1 MAYQSEAELENR
13 LIKKLETQGYERVF
27 IDDYVALENNFRK
40 QLDRFNIS
48 ALNNGSLTDKE
59 FERVLNILNGK
70 SVLQSAIKLR
80 EKIDFDRDD
89 GTKIYLRLISE
100 NTEDN
105 IYQVSNQITVHGK
118 YKNRYDVTILVNG
131 LPLVQIELKRSGV
144 DINEAINQ
152 IDRYRIHSY
161 KGLFHYVQIFVVSN
175 SVETRYFANTDAQR
189 LLKSLTFYWTTE
201 TNERINKLE
210 DFSSSFFNRNRLL
223 KNILRYMVINETDK
237 NLIVMRPYQIFATE
251 ALIRHALD
259 TGKNGYIWHTTGS
272 GKTLTSWKCANLLSR
287 EQNIKKVF
295 FLIDRK
301 DLDTQTKEEFN
312 KFEKDCVDETDK
324 TETLVKQ
331 IKDINKKLIVT
342 TIQKMANAIKN
353 PKYSKILDNYKDEKI
368 IFIIDECHRSQ
379 FGEMH
384 TTIKH
389 HFKRAQYFGFTG
401 TPRFDENKAQNGLR
415 TTDLFEKCLHTYL
428 IKNAI
433 YDHNVLGFSIE
444 YIQTFKGQYDENDK
458 TMVEGIDTDEVYLAD
473 ERIELV
479 SNHIINN
486 HKCKTVNGK
495 YTAIFATSSIPA
507 LAKYYDKIKSLNSD
521 LKIAAV
527 FSYGENEDLEGRDE
541 HSKDILARI
550 IEDYNRE
557 FDTNFSLDTFAA
569 YNKDIA
575 NRLKIKKS
583 PKIDILLVVNMYL
596 TGFDSRPLNTLYVD
610 KNLEWHN
617 LVQAFSRTNRVEMAS
632 KPFGNIICYR
642 NLKSNTDKALRLFS
656 NELEADTDN
665 NPPIWIIPGYAYF
678 RDKFKEL
685 AYQLKAIAPTVQ
697 SVDDLMSEEA
707 QREFVISFRELSKI
721 KSILTTFSEF
731 SWVDVEEALTCQN
744 YEDYKSRYLTLYENV
759 KTERNGQ
766 KVSILEDIDFAIEV
780 IQTDKINVTYIMN
793 LLRNVDTM
801 DKKQRAKDLEHIK
814 KELDRTDNPELRR
827 KVDLI
832 RAFIDRV
839 MPNIEHSDSVDEAF
853 AIFESEQRNQEIV
866 DFANTQN
873 ISADFLKQ
881 TISDYEFSNTINKKY
896 IITGIDI
903 PIKFKEKH

>member
-1 MAYQSEAELENR
+1 MGYQSEAELENK
-13 LIKKLETQGYERVF
+13 LIEKLKTQGYERAL
-27 IDDYVALENNFRK
+27 INDYAELENNFRE
-40 QLDRFNIS
+40 QLSKFNKKV
-48 ALNNGSLTDKE
+48 LNENPLTDKE
-59 FERVLNILNGK
+59 FERILNILNGK

-80 EKIDFDRDD
+80 EKIDFDRED
-89 GTKIYLRLISE
+89 GTKIYLKLLSE
-100 NTEDN
+100 NAEDN
-105 IYQVSNQITVHGK
+105 IYQVSNQITVQGK
-118 YKNRYDVTILVNG
+118 YKNRYDVTILING
-131 LPLVQIELKRSGV
+131 LPLVQIELKRSGI

-161 KGLFHYVQIFVVSN
+161 RGLFHYIQIYVVSN

-210 DFSSSFFNRNRLL
+210 DFSSSFLNKNRLL
-223 KNILRYMVINETDK
+223 RNLTRYMVINETDK
-237 NLIVMRPYQIFATE
+237 NLIVMRPYQIYATE

-259 TGKNGYIWHTTGS
+259 TGKNGYVWHTTGS
-272 GKTLTSWKCANLLSR
+272 GKTLTSWKCANLLSK
-287 EQNIKKVF
+287 EQSIKKVF

-331 IKDINKKLIVT
+331 IKDIDRKLIVT

-353 PKYSKILDNYKDEKI
+353 PRYSKILDNYKDEKV

-389 HFKRAQYFGFTG
+389 HFKNAQYFGFTG
-401 TPRFDENKAQNGLR
+401 TPRFNENKSQNGLR
-415 TTDLFEKCLHTYL
+415 TSDLFEKCLHTYL

-458 TMVEGIDTDEVYLAD
+458 TMVEGIDTDEVYMSD
-473 ERIELV
+473 ERIDLV
-479 SNHIINN
+479 ANHIINN

-527 FSYGENEDLEGRDE
+527 FSYGENEDLEGKDE

-550 IEDYNRE
+550 IDDYNKE
-557 FDTNFSLDTFAA
+557 FDTNFSLETFAV

-642 NLKSNTDKALRLFS
+642 NLK
-656 NELEADTDN
+656 
-665 NPPIWIIPGYAYF
+665 IG
-678 RDKFKEL
+678 
-685 AYQLKAIAPTVQ
+685 
-697 SVDDLMSEEA
+697 
-707 QREFVISFRELSKI
+707 
-721 KSILTTFSEF
+721 
-731 SWVDVEEALTCQN
+731 
-744 YEDYKSRYLTLYENV
+744 
-759 KTERNGQ
+759 
-766 KVSILEDIDFAIEV
+766 
-780 IQTDKINVTYIMN
+780 
-793 LLRNVDTM
+793 
-801 DKKQRAKDLEHIK
+801 RAH
-814 KELDRTDNPELRR
+814 
-827 KVDLI
+827 V
-832 RAFIDRV
+832 
-839 MPNIEHSDSVDEAF
+839 
-853 AIFESEQRNQEIV
+853 
-866 DFANTQN
+866 
-873 ISADFLKQ
+873 
-881 TISDYEFSNTINKKY
+881 
-896 IITGIDI
+896 
-903 PIKFKEKH
+903 